1 MDVMPI
7 GKLTE
12 LAEKRGKT
20 VQQLVVEAVEKRGS
34 LLGAAKELDVSPN
47 TIRYHLAQAGVK
59 LTIEHTV
66 KLEKV
71 S

>member
-1 MDVMPI
+1 MTI
-7 GKLTE
+7 GKLDSV
-12 LAEKRGKT
+12 AKAQGKT
-20 VQQLVVEAVEKRGS
+20 VQQLIVEAVEKRGS
-34 LLGAAKELDVSPN
+34 LLGAAKELDVAPN

-71 S
+71 G